1 MNQEPNI
8 DYGTLCPSL
17 YKFRATGRIIIR
29 QRRDISAAGVAILP
43 GQEHT
48 LRDRDLILTEPGIFF
63 RVYGYWHPS
72 SGYVCDPEYVP
83 MSIFNTET
91 LLEQRIRK
99 KGYCKFYGSEGIEFV
114 TEKYPQFMVPYP
126 PLDTILVGVRH
137 SDVERELRT
146 DVRLREMLESP
157 PDDLLAGLLVELIDF
172 LLDNTSIRKSDLG
185 IFGSLLAGIYHPQ
198 YSDLDITVYGK
209 DTFEKLRPYLMEW
222 YSEPDGYLANEFI
235 VEVQQF
241 LDKPSPFT
249 AITREEIIAHHRRK
263 GIYGI
268 LPGARDPFLK
278 VEFEPIRRFDEIDN
292 LAEDATMTP
301 SDRITVRARIT
312 EHDNGYYM
320 PSEYGIETI
329 EVLEGDTSASP
340 TRVLNYIEQFRMM
353 AFKDEEVI
361 VSGVLEHVERRNTEY
376 DQITLSY
383 PLGWEANVLKT
394 IDAVEF

>member
-1 MNQEPNI
+1 M
-8 DYGTLCPSL
+8 
-17 YKFRATGRIIIR
+17 
-29 QRRDISAAGVAILP
+29 P

-126 PLDTILVGVRH
+126 PLDTTLVGVRH
-137 SDVERELRT
+137 SDIERELRT
-146 DVRLREMLESP
+146 DMRLKEMLESP
-157 PDDLLAGLLVELIDF
+157 PDDLLAGLLVELVDY
-172 LLDNTSIRKSDLG
+172 LLDNTSIKKSDLG

-209 DTFEKLRPYLMEW
+209 DTFERLRPYLLEW

-268 LPGARDPFLK
+268 LPGAREPFLK

-292 LAEDATMTP
+292 LAEDAIMTP

-320 PSEYGIETI
+320 PSEYGIDTI

-340 TRVLNYIEQFRMM
+340 TRILNYIEQFRMM
-353 AFKDEEVI
+353 AFRDEEVI